1 VPDLFYSN
9 VSGRTLQGSYEGA
22 FVYAKEP
29 ILPQAALPSVRAAA
43 QKAGWD
49 FDKDFTRIDNSCP
62 AGSAATAG
70 SSSSSNL
77 WQLVVG
83 EGGIIDWIS
92 PGWRGEYDR
101 K

>member
-1 VPDLFYSN
+1 
-9 VSGRTLQGSYEGA
+9 LQGSYEGA

-29 ILPQAALPSVRAAA
+29 VLPAAALPAVRAAA
-43 QKAGWD
+43 LKAGWD

-62 AGSAATAG
+62 AASSAANAKAG
-70 SSSSSNL
+70 SSSSNL

-83 EGGIIDWIS
+83 EGGIIDWIK
-92 PGWRGEYDR
+92 PGWRGEYD